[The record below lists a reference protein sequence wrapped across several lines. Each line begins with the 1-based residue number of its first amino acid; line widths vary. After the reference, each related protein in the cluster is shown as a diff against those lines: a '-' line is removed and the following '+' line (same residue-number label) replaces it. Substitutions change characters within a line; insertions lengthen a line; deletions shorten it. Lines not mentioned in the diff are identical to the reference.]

1 MNTQLPIATHQ
12 WASGG
17 VSSYPLTHP
26 IVGQGN
32 FFRTFQQFIHVVDRE
47 AEKFAHVFAIIAQWG
62 VGKSRLAYELI
73 SQINSTSPGWYVRD
87 PAGSL
92 VKAELFYN
100 DSDREQYLGLYIR
113 YSQVANEHHN
123 VDNWFGYG
131 LYKALQPLAKGVFD
145 GSIQAQI
152 AKEAYDR
159 LTVLGFDA
167 AKLAEALELSK
178 NHADETLY
186 EDPYLLTRL
195 CQAAYNYLSQ
205 FGVKYILLALDELE
219 TVAETSTYGL
229 EDSEIKHLDGR
240 AIKLL
245 GKAIKEEDPRRKLPW
260 LRYVALCSPAIGE
273 ELREIQ
279 STVRRFEL
287 VELSQNA
294 FADVSDFVKAMPAA
308 TRSAYTKAGRLSET
322 YSEGLV
328 EAAYAM
334 SGGNFGWFNV
344 IMANVDEIL
353 RSRRI
358 RGENDPPS
366 IGAIF
371 DEAVRV
377 STRIREY
384 ILDHN
389 AINELKLA
397 DRTHLLAARELL
409 YGQLPVSLSQWQP
422 EHLDALLNGCNE
434 YDEPIALLYRRVE
447 WDDLE
452 CSKALR
458 NSKFVRDKEI
468 WQLGGVDQPLDL
480 KQLLAN
486 LSTYAIHETQSNQS
500 NQGKH
505 ILLIPLRLNDF
516 AQLVSLLYPHPA
528 AEDAARALW
537 RSLVGSYDLNESD
550 ATHIGPSI
558 AMLGRL
564 NLRYRKQSQN
574 SLIFRDPDRSAAHE
588 QVMAQRRNQPLA
600 AKAHQILTGAMR
612 ILDKNWSYNSVS
624 AGLKDNLVAIATTS
638 GSRGSTGGLVTC
650 DALKLHPKGRLIL
663 AWVSNTQE
671 LELLCN
677 QVSTQSNNQ
686 GRTPVIAFTS
696 SRSLV
701 DLFANPSSDVL
712 KNARSYL
719 LLYQLSDA
727 EEFVLQQLGLPTS
740 DYLGF
745 KLDQGFTTAFT
756 NRINSLLRPLME
768 EIHKWRRQLN
778 ERGAIAWPLRPSGT
792 LKDNEKQLLFQAWRY
807 LMVDRD
813 PPQSLAQLDETSGI
827 DVQAVVAILQ
837 KINITPK
844 ARASGYGEDERA
856 TLFDSLDDTA
866 NPVFPPFLMGVLNR
880 LLGGKSW
887 TLEVAEIEW
896 FWGYTWDGAKP
907 KETFLEWMSL
917 ACELEFAKVD
927 PDATGSKDKSYS
939 LRTRSELSN
948 LIKEATNWLQN
959 DYPHIVS
966 HMSAIFGEGKVRE
979 FFAPLNSTR
988 VGTKTSAAKAAID
1001 RAQSHLSALNTE
1013 SGSQYH
1019 STKTE
1024 NNQGIF
1030 LQSAR
1035 RRRQLLKDICSV
1047 YIRDEYERVP
1057 EDENIKTLNF
1067 EDDSEPLWRRIRRAE
1082 IFSKR
1087 VQEVEQRISDRIDSL
1102 SDEMRSQVQG
1112 LTGFPVSL
1120 FTLSLEKIRNILE
1133 GALHTGTPGNS
1144 TGRRQVTEA
1153 GTLGQYLKDLK
1164 VADATNK
1171 LAQLAREVGIDID
1184 GRRELLLEEIG
1195 DGHIVNGF
1203 RSLKKAYQQLTE
1215 RLANIQIKLQTLE
1228 HVLHDPPTDF
1238 VYPMGLPPLSKLLAL
1253 PSFIED
1259 TLENIK
1265 DEEAERLRSD
1275 SMYDKP
1281 AKLGNFQPL
1290 MQAVLD
1296 LLTEPKRSLDTLI
1309 GQVLSLE
1316 NAVKAY
1322 RRNLL
1327 NSQDVQSIEHGLN
1340 ALLQVQGKT
1349 PRKSLDLP
1357 ELEAA
1362 GSLKAA
1368 IALLE
1373 ERRRESV
1380 TAAENIL
1387 APTGMS
1393 FDRWQRVVA
1402 DIEEERDP
1410 QLEPQEADSLVARGF
1425 LIRTYRLGGQTK

>member
-1 MNTQLPIATHQ
+1 MNAQLPIATHQ

-32 FFRTFQQFIHVVDRE
+32 FYRTFQQFIHVVDRE
-47 AEKFAHVFAIIAQWG
+47 AEQFAHVFAIIAQWG

-73 SQINSTSPGWYVRD
+73 SQINATSPGWYVRN

-113 YSQVANEHHN
+113 YSQVANEYHN
-123 VDNWFGYG
+123 LDNWFGYG
-131 LYKALQPLAKGVFD
+131 LYKALLPLAKGVFD
-145 GSIQAQI
+145 GSIQATI

-159 LTVLGFDA
+159 LTVLDFDA
-167 AKLAEALELSK
+167 AKLAEALELS
-178 NHADETLY
+178 NNYTDETLS
-186 EDPYLLTRL
+186 EDPYLVTSL

-205 FGVKYILLALDELE
+205 FGIKYILLALDELE
-219 TVAETSTYGL
+219 TVAETATYGL
-229 EDSEIKHLDGR
+229 EDSDIKYLDGR

-279 STVRRFEL
+279 STARRFEL

-308 TRSAYTKAGRLSET
+308 GRLSET
-322 YSEGLV
+322 YPEGLV

-344 IMANVDEIL
+344 IMANVDQIL

-358 RGENDPPS
+358 RGENDLPS
-366 IGAIF
+366 VGAIF

-384 ILDHN
+384 VLDHN
-389 AINELKLA
+389 AISELKLA

-409 YGQLPVSLSQWQP
+409 YGQLPVPLSQWQP
-422 EHLDALLNGCNE
+422 EELNALLNGCNE
-434 YDEPIALLYRRVE
+434 YDEPITLLYRRVE

-452 CSKALR
+452 CNRALR
-458 NSKFVRDKEI
+458 DAKFSRDKEV
-468 WQLGGVDQPLDL
+468 WELGGVDQPLDL

-486 LSTYAIHETQSNQS
+486 LSTYAIHEPRSS
-500 NQGKH
+500 KDQGKH
-505 ILLIPLRLNDF
+505 ILLVPLRLNDF
-516 AQLVSLLYPHPA
+516 VQLVSLLYPHPA
-528 AEDAARALW
+528 VEDAARALW
-537 RSLVGSYDLNESD
+537 RYFIGSNDLNESD

-574 SLIFRDPDRSAAHE
+574 SLIFRDPDRSATHE
-588 QVMAQRRNQPLA
+588 KAIAQRRNQPGS
-600 AKAHQILTGAMR
+600 AKASQILTGAMR
-612 ILDKNWSYNSVS
+612 ILDKNWSYNPVS
-624 AGLKDNLVAIATTS
+624 AGMKDNLVAIATES
-638 GSRGSTGGLVTC
+638 GSRGRTGGLVTC

-677 QVSTQSNNQ
+677 QASAQFNNQ

-701 DLFANPSSDVL
+701 DLFANPSSGVL

-727 EEFVLQQLGLPTS
+727 EEFVLHQVGLPTS
-740 DYLGF
+740 DYVGF
-745 KLDQGFTTAFT
+745 KLESQGFTTAFT
-756 NRINSLLRPLME
+756 NRINSLVRPLME

-778 ERGAIAWPLRPSGT
+778 DQGAIAWPLLPSGT
-792 LKDNEKQLLFQAWRY
+792 LKDNEKQLLFQAWRF

-813 PPQSLAQLDETSGI
+813 PPQSLAQLDETSGL

-837 KINITPK
+837 KLSITNK
-844 ARASGYGEDERA
+844 ARAAGYGEDERA
-856 TLFDSLDDTA
+856 LLFDSLDDTA
-866 NPVFPPFLMGVLNR
+866 NPVFPPILIGVLER
-880 LLGGKSW
+880 LLSGKSW
-887 TLEVAEIEW
+887 TLEAAEREW

-917 ACELEFAKVD
+917 ACELEFAEVD
-927 PDATGSKDKSYS
+927 PNVTGSKDKSYS
-939 LRTRSELSN
+939 LRSRSELSN
-948 LIKEATNWLQN
+948 LIQEATNWLQN
-959 DYPHIVS
+959 DYPQIVS
-966 HMSAIFGEGKVRE
+966 NMEAVFGEGKVRE

-988 VGTKTSAAKAAID
+988 VGTKTSTAQAAIE

-1013 SGSQYH
+1013 EGIDYN
-1019 STKTE
+1019 STKAE
-1024 NNQGIF
+1024 NKQGIF

-1035 RRRQLLKDICSV
+1035 RRRELLQDIRSV
-1047 YIRDEYERVP
+1047 YLHEEYERVP

-1067 EDDSEPLWRRIRRAE
+1067 EIDSEPLWRRIRRAE

-1087 VQEVEQRISDRIDSL
+1087 VQEVEQRISERIDEFSN
-1102 SDEMRSQVQG
+1102 EMRSQVEG
-1112 LTGFPVSL
+1112 LTGFPVFL

-1133 GALHTGTPGNS
+1133 GALHTGTPRNS
-1144 TGRRQVTEA
+1144 TGRRQLTQA

-1164 VADATNK
+1164 VADATEK
-1171 LAQLAREVGIDID
+1171 LAQLAREVGVDID
-1184 GRRELLLEEIG
+1184 GRSELSLEEING
-1195 DGHIVNGF
+1195 DIVITFRGF
-1203 RSLKKAYQQLTE
+1203 KRAYQKLTE
-1215 RLANIQIKLQTLE
+1215 RLANVRNKLQTLE
-1228 HVLHDPPTDF
+1228 KVLHDTPSDF
-1238 VYPMGLPPLSKLLAL
+1238 VYLKLSPLSKLLAL
-1253 PSFIED
+1253 PSLIEG

-1290 MQAVLD
+1290 MQAVFD
-1296 LLTEPKRSLDTLI
+1296 LLTEPKRSLDTLE

-1322 RRNLL
+1322 RKNLL
-1327 NSQDVQSIEHGLN
+1327 NDTSVQSIEHGLN
-1340 ALLQVQGKT
+1340 ALLQITGTT

-1368 IALLE
+1368 IALVE
-1373 ERRRESV
+1373 ERRREGV
-1380 TAAENIL
+1380 TVAEKIL
-1387 APTGMS
+1387 AQTGVS

-1402 DIEEERDP
+1402 DIEQGRDP
-1410 QLEPQEADSLVARGF
+1410 QLEPQEADNLVARGL
-1425 LIRTYRLGGQTK
+1425 LIRTYRLGGQR